1 MLFVALGIVVVLVVM
16 LVAAVKVVK
25 PGTVAVVERS
35 GRFQRLAPPGVLVM
49 LPFVDR
55 IRAHV
60 TNQPQVLIMPSRP
73 LATSDGGWVIAPTTV
88 HFAVVDPVRATY
100 EIASPALALEQL
112 VMTGL
117 RQVVRAFT
125 TPARRA
131 RAHSPRDTTFA
142 PKPRSVTARMTAGTS
157 LALTEN
163 WRTIGSG
170 KASRTSAQAAS
181 SVARSMT

>member
-1 MLFVALGIVVVLVVM
+1 MLFVALGIVVVLLVT
-16 LVAAVKVVK
+16 LVAAVKVVR

-35 GRFQRLAPPGVLVM
+35 GRFQRLAQPGVLVL

-60 TNQPQVLIMPSRP
+60 TNQAQVLIMPSRP
-73 LATSDGGWVIAPTTV
+73 LATSDGGWVTAPTTV

-125 TPARRA
+125 TYAALIGRAEIERRLTAVLADPASKWGIRIEDIELGEVDRA
-131 RAHSPRDTTFA
+131 EA
-142 PKPRSVTARMTAGTS
+142 P
-157 LALTEN
+157 LAPD
-163 WRTIGSG
+163 
-170 KASRTSAQAAS
+170 A
-181 SVARSMT
+181 

>member
-1 MLFVALGIVVVLVVM
+1 MLFVALGVVVVLLVM
-16 LVAAVKVVK
+16 LVAAVKVVR

-35 GRFQRLAPPGVLVM
+35 GRFQRLAQPGVLVL

-73 LATSDGGWVIAPTTV
+73 LATSDGGWVTAPTTV

-125 TPARRA
+125 TYAALIGRAEIERRLAAVLADPASKWGIRIEDIELGEVDRA
-131 RAHSPRDTTFA
+131 EA
-142 PKPRSVTARMTAGTS
+142 P
-157 LALTEN
+157 LAPD
-163 WRTIGSG
+163 
-170 KASRTSAQAAS
+170 A
-181 SVARSMT
+181 